1 MHNSGYSISE
11 GKKKKT
17 TVTVES
23 SETENT
29 VVGLMNT
36 D

>member
-1 MHNSGYSISE
+1 MQNYE
-11 GKKKKT
+11 EKKKN

-36 D
+36 H

>member
-11 GKKKKT
+11 GKKKT